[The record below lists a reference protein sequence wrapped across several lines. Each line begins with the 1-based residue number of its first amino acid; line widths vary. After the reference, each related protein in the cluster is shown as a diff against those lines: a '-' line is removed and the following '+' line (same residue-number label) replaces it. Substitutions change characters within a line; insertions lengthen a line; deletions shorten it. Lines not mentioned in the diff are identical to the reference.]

1 MGSINSQTLLPINK
15 SDCSGEIY
23 YYAEKNDNNY
33 IVGEDPTSE
42 YVEDL
47 LSHEFPFS
55 ININLSKNYVLSKGE
70 ESYFNIFSEW
80 LDENSIKKVK
90 AEWENK
96 IISE

>member
-1 MGSINSQTLLPINK
+1 MPKVNAIL
-15 SDCSGEIY
+15 
-23 YYAEKNDNNY
+23 EK
-33 IVGEDPTSE
+33 ER
-42 YVEDL
+42 
-47 LSHEFPFS
+47 
-55 ININLSKNYVLSKGE
+55 KK